1 MTWRLGGGTFV
12 EPAARPYHRAM
23 HLRRAALLMAL
34 VLGVAALVEALAP
47 APRDRGRG
55 AGPPAA
61 PQPRAG
67 APARTLQVR
76 YPSPRRVPRFRVPAG
91 AHVVVEVDTSVAGEA
106 SVPGLGLVQTA
117 EPDTPARF
125 DVLLSQV
132 GAFGISFDPA
142 AGGAATVGRLVVAS
156 RG

>member
-1 MTWRLGGGTFV
+1 
-12 EPAARPYHRAM
+12 M

-47 APRDRGRG
+47 VPRDRGRSG
-55 AGPPAA
+55 GPPAA

-67 APARTLQVR
+67 APPRTLEVR
-76 YPSPRRVPRFRVPAG
+76 YPSRRRIPRFQVAAG
-91 AHVVVEVDTSVAGEA
+91 AHVVVQVDTSVAGEA

-125 DVLLSQV
+125 DVLVSRA

-142 AGGAATVGRLVVAS
+142 VGGSATVGRLVVAS